1 MEHFTCITCTLPLNA
16 LVVVWDIGGNPM
28 HNIYEMFR
36 RILTGIRNVE
46 GHKMIFIFEFSEKI
60 IF

>member
-1 MEHFTCITCTLPLNA
+1 
-16 LVVVWDIGGNPM
+16 M